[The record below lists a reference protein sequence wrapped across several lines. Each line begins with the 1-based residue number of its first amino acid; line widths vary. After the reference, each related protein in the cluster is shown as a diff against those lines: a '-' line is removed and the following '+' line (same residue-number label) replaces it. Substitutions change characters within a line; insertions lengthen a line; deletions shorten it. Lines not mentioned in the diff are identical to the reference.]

1 VGRPPGSPP
10 GGASMAA
17 SAGRRAVIG
26 GEPAR
31 VDEMDAPVFVD
42 YIADMIEIP
51 MLNWLRDTVGDRRVI
66 FRSTSPMVQ
75 LSDVRRGVG
84 IGMFPTYLADG
95 DPTLHR
101 VLENEARAK
110 REFWLDIHEDLRDTP
125 RMAVVFKF
133 IKDVFAAHTAFY
145 R

>member
-1 VGRPPGSPP
+1 
-10 GGASMAA
+10 
-17 SAGRRAVIG
+17 
-26 GEPAR
+26 
-31 VDEMDAPVFVD
+31 MDARVFVD
-42 YIADMIEIP
+42 YIADLIEIP
-51 MLNWLRDTVGDRRVI
+51 MLKWLKDTVGDRRVI

-75 LSDVRRGVG
+75 LNAVRRGVG

-110 REFWLDIHEDLRDTP
+110 FWLAIHEDLRDTP
-125 RMAVVFKF
+125 RMPVVFKF
-133 IKDVFAAHTAFY
+133 IKDVFAAHPAFY

>member
-1 VGRPPGSPP
+1 
-10 GGASMAA
+10 MA
-17 SAGRRAVIG
+17 IG
-26 GEPAR
+26 GLYFA
-31 VDEMDAPVFVD
+31 AQ
-42 YIADMIEIP
+42 A
-51 MLNWLRDTVGDRRVI
+51 
-66 FRSTSPMVQ
+66 PMVQ
-75 LSDVRRGVG
+75 LNAVRRGVG

-110 REFWLDIHEDLRDTP
+110 REFWLAIHEDLRDTA

-133 IKDVFAAHTAFY
+133 IKDVFAAHPAFY